1 MEPDME
7 FLVIASAHFLALLS
21 PGPDFFLI
29 MQASLR
35 MPIRYGLAL
44 AAGIGA
50 ANGVYLLVAILGLE
64 VLRDLGWLMSLLHYL
79 GALYLVFLGIMLLKS
94 ESTDLEEAEKPT
106 YFLLEQQ
113 LNRQFLVG
121 FMSAILN
128 PKNCIF
134 YLSLFTVMVAESTG
148 LTTRLLYG
156 VWMTGVVTV
165 WDCALVALLGKKSIK
180 RRLGAG
186 VRILEKASGAILLCF
201 GLLLPL
207 T

>member
-1 MEPDME
+1 ME

-21 PGPDFFLI
+21 PGPDFFLL

-44 AAGIGA
+44 AAGIGV

-64 VLRDLGWLMSLLHYL
+64 PLRGLGWLMSLLHYL
-79 GALYLVFLGIMLLKS
+79 GAIYLVFIGIMLLKS
-94 ESTDLEEAEKPT
+94 ERADLEEAEQPT
-106 YFLLEQQ
+106 HFLLEQQ
-113 LNRQFLVG
+113 LGRQFMVG

-156 VWMTGVVTV
+156 VWMTSAVTV
-165 WDCALVALLGKKSIK
+165 WDCALVALLGKNSIK
-180 RRLGAG
+180 KRLGHG
-186 VRILEKASGAILLCF
+186 VRILEKISGAILLFF

>member
-1 MEPDME
+1 ME

-113 LNRQFLVG
+113 LSRQFLVG

-165 WDCALVALLGKKSIK
+165 WDCALVALLCKKSIK